1 MTKFTSYLKR
11 TLSLLFLMVAM
22 ATTAWGGEEVTYTID
37 SKTSVTT
44 SEIAPA
50 GSEATYSTTYNGNL
64 HQLTGGNSMTLT
76 ISGFSGKKITGLTL
90 SMKSNSSSGAGYL
103 DAKVGTKS
111 FASIGSESSGIAF
124 NNAAWKGEWS
134 QTFTDV
140 TPTVTP
146 TKVENGEDIVITIG
160 ATANS
165 LYCKSFTI
173 IYENAATEAFT
184 VNFINDASKG
194 SCQATSI
201 TETEAN
207 AGITLPD
214 CTPNDG
220 YIFLGWATTE
230 DATSAD
236 AGAAGETY
244 HPSANTTLYAV
255 YAEIYTIS
263 WSVNGNISSTQE
275 ISGASITFSAPTKN
289 IPDGYEFMGWSATE
303 IPTQQEAPTYVT
315 DATAEGNTTYYAVF
329 AKKSGEASCSKVE
342 LSEIKK
348 TDVVVIVGSVGDNNY
363 AISNNNGTNASP
375 DAVSITIVD
384 NKITSIISD
393 NIKWNIILDAKNSY
407 KFAKNGTSDY
417 LYCNTTANSSNNNN
431 IRVGSGNRN
440 AWATN
445 NNGYWITNDSYT
457 TRYLSIYNN
466 KDWRGYVNTN
476 TNPQQLSFYKVVEVS
491 YSDFCTSVGTET
503 VAYTPATLTLKANS
517 GDNYYATFSNEAA
530 TFFPETDAE
539 MTFMTEA
546 QTAFS
551 DGDELLLTT
560 LATASANIDGNE
572 INGYFVPANT
582 GVLIKASF
590 DKEDTTIPYY
600 TVTGKTVDALADN
613 MLHPSSETMTGDYYF
628 YKLAYDNILTKTGLG
643 FYWGAENG
651 GEFTSKP
658 GLAYLAV
665 LKTAS
670 AKTGFAFDNSTS
682 GIESAATE
690 TSKNDVMYNLAGM
703 RVNNNYK
710 GIVIVNGKKM
720 IRK

>member
-1 MTKFTSYLKR
+1 MTKFTSYLQR

-44 SEIAPA
+44 SGTAPT
-50 GSEATYSTTYNGNL
+50 GSKATFSTTYDNNNFN
-64 HQLTGGNSMTLT
+64 QLTGGKSMTLT

-90 SMKSNSSSGAGYL
+90 SMKSNKSSGAGYL

-124 NNAAWKGEWS
+124 NNAAWNGKWS
-134 QTFTDV
+134 TSFTDV

-220 YIFLGWATTE
+220 YIYLGWATTE

-236 AGAAGETY
+236 AGTAGETY

-275 ISGASITFSAPTKN
+275 INGTSITFSAPTEN

-303 IPTQQEAPTYVT
+303 VPTQQEAPTYVT

-329 AKKSGEASCSKVE
+329 AKKTQNGTAEETLSQTLKYDTWTFGGSTTNKNSYRLFHNGGYVESADFDLSKLTKVIVYGGTFGGDGFNSLTIGDGTNTWKNVTVTGNSQTGKNTYTEGTSLSGNGKLIITSNSGTASSSGTGVRMSKVE
-342 LSEIKK
+342 IYTMEP
-348 TDVVVIVGSVGDNNY
+348 TY
-363 AISNNNGTNASP
+363 A
-375 DAVSITIVD
+375 
-384 NKITSIISD
+384 
-393 NIKWNIILDAKNSY
+393 
-407 KFAKNGTSDY
+407 
-417 LYCNTTANSSNNNN
+417 
-431 IRVGSGNRN
+431 
-440 AWATN
+440 
-445 NNGYWITNDSYT
+445 
-457 TRYLSIYNN
+457 
-466 KDWRGYVNTN
+466 
-476 TNPQQLSFYKVVEVS
+476 

-530 TFFPETDAE
+530 TFFPETDAD

-560 LATASANIDGNE
+560 LATANANIDGNE
-572 INGYFVPANT
+572 TSGYFVPANT

-628 YKLAYDNILTKTGLG
+628 YKLAYDNISTKTGLG

-651 GEFTSKP
+651 GEFTSKS

-665 LKTAS
+665 PKTAS

-690 TSKNDVMYNLAGM
+690 TSKSDVMYNLAGM

>member
-22 ATTAWGGEEVTYTID
+22 VTTAWGGEEVTYTID

-44 SEIAPA
+44 SGTAPT
-50 GSEATYSTTYNGNL
+50 GSKATFSTTYDNNNFN
-64 HQLTGGNSMTLT
+64 QLTGGKSMTLT

-90 SMKSNSSSGAGYL
+90 SMKSNKSSGAGYL

-124 NNAAWKGEWS
+124 NNAAWNGKWS
-134 QTFTDV
+134 TSFTDV

-201 TETEAN
+201 TETKAN

-220 YIFLGWATTE
+220 YIYLGWATTE

-236 AGAAGETY
+236 AGTAGETY

-275 ISGASITFSAPTKN
+275 INGTSITFSAPTEN
-289 IPDGYEFMGWSATE
+289 IPNGYEFMGWSATE
-303 IPTQQEAPTYVT
+303 VPTQQEAPTYVT

-329 AKKSGEASCSKVE
+329 AKKTQNGTAEETLSQTLKYDTWTFGGSTTNKNSYRLFHNGGYVESADFDLSKLTKVIVYGGTFGGDGFNSLTIGDGTNTWKNVTVTGNSQTGKNTYTEGTSLSGNGKLIITSNSGTASSSGTGVRMSKVE
-342 LSEIKK
+342 IYTMEP
-348 TDVVVIVGSVGDNNY
+348 TY
-363 AISNNNGTNASP
+363 A
-375 DAVSITIVD
+375 
-384 NKITSIISD
+384 
-393 NIKWNIILDAKNSY
+393 
-407 KFAKNGTSDY
+407 
-417 LYCNTTANSSNNNN
+417 
-431 IRVGSGNRN
+431 
-440 AWATN
+440 
-445 NNGYWITNDSYT
+445 
-457 TRYLSIYNN
+457 
-466 KDWRGYVNTN
+466 
-476 TNPQQLSFYKVVEVS
+476 

-530 TFFPETDAE
+530 TFFPETDAD

-546 QTAFS
+546 QTAFA

-560 LATASANIDGNE
+560 LATANANIDGNE
-572 INGYFVPANT
+572 TSGYFVPANT

-628 YKLAYDNILTKTGLG
+628 YKLAYDNISTKTGLG

-651 GEFTSKP
+651 GEFTSKS

-665 LKTAS
+665 PKTAS

-682 GIESAATE
+682 GIESVGTE

>member
-1 MTKFTSYLKR
+1 MIKFTSYLKR

-22 ATTAWGGEEVTYTID
+22 VTTAWGGEEVTYTID

-44 SEIAPA
+44 SGTAPT
-50 GSEATYSTTYNGNL
+50 GSKATFSTTNNNDSY
-64 HQLTGGNSMTLT
+64 QLTGGKSMTLT

-90 SMKSNSSSGAGYL
+90 LMKSNTRAGAGYL
-103 DAKVGTKS
+103 DAKVGIKS
-111 FASIGSESSGIAF
+111 FASIGSPSNGIAF
-124 NNAAWKGEWS
+124 NNTAWNGNWS
-134 QTFTDV
+134 TSYTNV

-230 DATSAD
+230 NATSAD
-236 AGAAGETY
+236 AGTAGETY

-263 WSVNGNISSTQE
+263 WSVNGNISYTQE
-275 ISGASITFSAPTKN
+275 INGASITFSAPTEN

-303 IPTQQEAPTYVT
+303 VPTQQEAPTYVT

-329 AKKSGEASCSKVE
+329 AKKTQNGTAEETLSQTLKYDTWTYGGSTTDRGSYRLFHEGGYVESTDFDLSKLTKVIVYGGTFGGDGFNSLTIGDGTNTWKNVTVTGNSQTGKNTYTEGTSLSGNGKLIITSNSGTAGGSGTGVRMSKVE
-342 LSEIKK
+342 IYTMEP
-348 TDVVVIVGSVGDNNY
+348 TY
-363 AISNNNGTNASP
+363 A
-375 DAVSITIVD
+375 
-384 NKITSIISD
+384 
-393 NIKWNIILDAKNSY
+393 
-407 KFAKNGTSDY
+407 
-417 LYCNTTANSSNNNN
+417 
-431 IRVGSGNRN
+431 
-440 AWATN
+440 
-445 NNGYWITNDSYT
+445 
-457 TRYLSIYNN
+457 
-466 KDWRGYVNTN
+466 
-476 TNPQQLSFYKVVEVS
+476 

-530 TFFPETDAE
+530 TFFPETDAD

-546 QTAFS
+546 QTAFA
-551 DGDELLLTT
+551 DGNELLLTT
-560 LATASANIDGNE
+560 LATANANIDGNE
-572 INGYFVPANT
+572 ISGYFVPANT

-628 YKLAYDNILTKTGLG
+628 YKLAYDNISTKTGLG

-651 GEFTSKP
+651 GEFTSKS

-665 LKTAS
+665 PKTAS
-670 AKTGFAFDNSTS
+670 AKSGFAFDNSTS
-682 GIESAATE
+682 GIESVDTE

-703 RVNNNYK
+703 RVNNSYK